1 MDLALIIGIVIAFA
15 LLVGA
20 IIFAGASVNTY
31 ISIDSALL
39 VGGGVI
45 GSALAGITF
54 KEAKKVVKATIETFK
69 PKKVQWIETIELFT
83 SLSTIS
89 RREGVLALQ
98 SKVDEQDNDIIRTG
112 LQLII
117 DGADSEILFS
127 VVGTKVSIQKAEDKL
142 GESIMSRMSN
152 LGPAFGLLGTV
163 TGLVQVLANLSE
175 PEKLGIGIAQAF
187 MTTLYGIIFGSIIFG
202 PIATKIERNNQER
215 FKYYEMIMTG
225 LQSIHEGDN
234 PFIIEEKLNAFC
246 PEALEEAA
254 KQTKEP
260 KQEEAL
266 EDDVEAEE
274 LQPEAS

>member
-1 MDLALIIGIVIAFA
+1 
-15 LLVGA
+15 
-20 IIFAGASVNTY
+20 
-31 ISIDSALL
+31 
-39 VGGGVI
+39 VGGGIV
-45 GSALAGITF
+45 GSTLAGITF
-54 KEAKKVVKATIETFK
+54 KEAKKVFKATIETFK
-69 PKKVQWIETIELFT
+69 PRKVPWIQTIELFT

-98 SKVDEQDNDIIRTG
+98 SRVDEQDSDIIRTG

-127 VVGTKVSIQKAEDKL
+127 VVGTKISIQKSEDKL
-142 GESIMSRMSN
+142 GENIMQRMSN

-202 PIATKIERNNQER
+202 PIATKIERNNQEKN
-215 FKYYEMIMTG
+215 KYYEMVMTG

-254 KQTKEP
+254 KQSQQAKVE
-260 KQEEAL
+260 EEAIDDAES
-266 EDDVEAEE
+266 ED
-274 LQPEAS
+274 LQQEAS

>member
-1 MDLALIIGIVIAFA
+1 MDFALIIGIFIALL

-20 IIFAGASVNTY
+20 IVVAGASITTY

-39 VGGGVI
+39 VI
-45 GSALAGITF
+45 GGITGATLASITLR
-54 KEAKKVVKATIETFK
+54 EAKKVVKSMQEAFK
-69 PKKVQWIETIELFT
+69 PKRIPWLETIELFT
-83 SLSTIS
+83 TLASIS

-98 SKVDEQDNDIIRTG
+98 NKVDEQENDIIRTG

-117 DGADSEILFS
+117 DGADSEVLFL
-127 VVGTKVSIQKAEDKL
+127 VVGTKVSVQKADDRI
-142 GESIMSRMSN
+142 GETAVSRMSN

-187 MTTLYGIIFGSIIFG
+187 MTTLYGIIFGSIVFG
-202 PIATKIERNNQER
+202 PIANKIERNNQEKNK
-215 FKYYEMIMTG
+215 FYEMIVSG

-246 PEALEEAA
+246 PEALEEASKAAAA
-254 KQTKEP
+254 KGDDT
-260 KQEEAL
+260 ADVTT
-266 EDDVEAEE
+266 ED
-274 LQPEAS
+274 LQPEAF